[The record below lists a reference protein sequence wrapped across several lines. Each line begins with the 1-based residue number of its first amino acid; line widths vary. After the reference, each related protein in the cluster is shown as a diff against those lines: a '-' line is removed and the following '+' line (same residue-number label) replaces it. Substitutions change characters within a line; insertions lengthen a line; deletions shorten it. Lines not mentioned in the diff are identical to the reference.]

1 MSQKIKKEH
10 VRNIRFLIE
19 DDTTVKIWKP
29 DTIEMHDFR
38 GQCGYIVKYL
48 IDEGFLKS
56 TKCKVNV
63 VI

>member
-1 MSQKIKKEH
+1 MSRKVKKGH
-10 VRNIRFLIE
+10 VRNIKFLIE
-19 DDTTVKIWKP
+19 NDTTVKIWKP
-29 DTIEMHDFR
+29 DTIEMYDFR

-56 TKCKVNV
+56 KNCKVNV